1 MLSIVILSRGRLLVE
16 HLGDTIVNILDKYH
30 DNRKREQVLNR
41 LQSLKAL
48 ENLRPRLYRNHNRR
62 LQAISTTWVLLGSL
76 NDMKRL
82 VLPSSPSARIWLTP
96 SSASASSIY
105 NAQYRALKEDWWLIK
120 NPAPTL
126 IALGR
131 TATYVTSVTPQP
143 AALSANRAAG
153 ASVSDLVEFNATR
166 SNNDQH
172 IDGQGGG
179 GDNSGGRLVTA
190 TTRLQAVD
198 YSTLAACCA
207 ELRSGWVPA
216 KVEQV
221 VMPDKTSL
229 CLRLRTPGGQG
240 WLRISWHPTAGRVTM
255 MAAGSVPERG
265 NASELYSLGEQVRE
279 ALCGLVL
286 VDVGM
291 PAPWERLADL
301 RFGVRPG
308 ESPSHHL
315 YCEVMARYSNV
326 ILAGADGGVLAAAY
340 QVGGLMSSY
349 RQVQVGRTYSLPPQL
364 YGVPPTA
371 AASLE
376 QWRDTLVG
384 AAALAAASAAARQ
397 QQQQQ
402 RKTNAHEKPA
412 LTVGGRLVEG
422 FIRAFHGVSPAL
434 VDELC
439 GAAGVSPNASP
450 DSMTPTQWEALYD
463 QWMTWQERL
472 RSGKFAATSDPPTG
486 KYSVFGSLPCRHAS
500 VHEMLEEYYGALA
513 AVEAHAQLHG
523 KLAAAVAGALKKA
536 RGKVRAFEQ
545 QLTDSGR
552 SEEVQR
558 LADLITANLYRIPA
572 GSATAMVEDWETG
585 QPLTLELDPTK
596 PPVATAETLYR
607 KARKLR
613 RAVDAVQPLLEEA
626 RAEVVYLEDVEVGLA
641 GLKRWTGDAADATAL
656 REVQDELV
664 AGKYMKPP
672 PDAALAQKT
681 VARAS
686 KAAARAASK
695 GAGGSKKGTKGAAGE
710 TAATVA
716 ANGGQNTASAR
727 RYVSPGGFTVLVGR
741 NNKQNDVLST
751 QVAQDD
757 DLWFHVRGMPGS
769 HTLLRVSRGGP
780 EPTDVDVQYAA
791 DLAAFFSRAC
801 DSLKV
806 DVIVSRGA
814 WVRKPRGAKPGS
826 VMVTKELKNAVGRP
840 GNSAAAT
847 TSPSSEGRV

>member
-1 MLSIVILSRGRLLVE
+1 MKQLVW
-16 HLGDTIVNILDKYH
+16 
-30 DNRKREQVLNR
+30 
-41 LQSLKAL
+41 
-48 ENLRPRLYRNHNRR
+48 P
-62 LQAISTTWVLLGSL
+62 
-76 NDMKRL
+76 
-82 VLPSSPSARIWLTP
+82 PSPSARIWLAP
-96 SSASASSIY
+96 SVASASSLS
-105 NAQYRALKEDWWLIK
+105 NTRYRAWKEDWWLIR
-120 NPAPTL
+120 NPPSTP

-131 TATYVTSVTPQP
+131 TATYVTSLTPQP
-143 AALSANRAAG
+143 ATLPANRAAA
-153 ASVSDLVEFNATR
+153 ASMYGLVEINATSSNR
-166 SNNDQH
+166 SQH
-172 IDGQGGG
+172 IAGQGGG
-179 GDNSGGRLVTA
+179 GGNSGGRLVTA
-190 TTRLQAVD
+190 PTRLQAVD

-255 MAAGSVPERG
+255 MAPGSVPERG

-291 PAPWERLADL
+291 PAPWERVADL
-301 RFGVRPG
+301 QFGVRPG
-308 ESPSHHL
+308 ESPTHHL

-326 ILAGADGGVLAAAY
+326 ILSGADGGVLAAAY
-340 QVGGLMSSY
+340 QVGGMMSSY

-397 QQQQQ
+397 QQQKQL
-402 RKTNAHEKPA
+402 KTNAPGKPPPPPPPPPA

-422 FIRAFHGVSPAL
+422 FLRAFHGVSPAL

-439 GAAGVSPNASP
+439 GAAGVSPDVSP
-450 DSMTPTQWEALYD
+450 DSMTPTQWEALYSH
-463 QWMTWQERL
+463 WMTWQERL

-500 VHEMLEEYYGALA
+500 VHEMLEEYYGVLA

-523 KLAAAVAGALKKA
+523 RLLATVAAALKKA

-558 LADLITANLYRIPA
+558 LADLITANLYRISA
-572 GSATAMVEDWETG
+572 GSATTVVEDWETG
-585 QPLTLELDPTK
+585 QPVTLELDPTK
-596 PPVATAETLYR
+596 PPVATAEMLYR

-613 RAVDAVQPLLEEA
+613 RAVDAVQPLLDEA
-626 RAEVVYLEDVEVGLA
+626 RAEVAYLEDVEVGLA
-641 GLKRWTGDAADATAL
+641 GLKLWTGDAADAAAL

-681 VARAS
+681 AARAS

-695 GAGGSKKGTKGAAGE
+695 GGGGSKKGTKGAAAE
-710 TAATVA
+710 AAA
-716 ANGGQNTASAR
+716 AIAADGGQNTASAR
-727 RYVSPGGFTVLVGR
+727 RYLSPGGFTVLVGR

-780 EPTDVDVQYAA
+780 EPTDVDVQFAA
-791 DLAAFFSRAC
+791 DLAAFFSRAR

-814 WVRKPRGAKPGS
+814 WVRKPRGAKPGA

-847 TSPSSEGRV
+847 NAASSEGRQ